1 MRIGII
7 GCGMMGAAVGEL
19 LQARGAEVLMLLDG
33 RSDASRQ
40 RAASAGLSEGS
51 ASEVGACD
59 MVLSIVPPDAAEPV
73 VETILPHLAP
83 DTLFVECNAV
93 DPDVAR
99 KLCAQVAAAGH
110 ACADAGIIGPAP
122 SPDGKINPV
131 FYTSGAGANATLRL
145 ADFGLDIAPLD
156 APFGSASALKMTFAG
171 VSKGVTGLMA
181 QMLLYAQSEQ
191 VLEPA
196 LAQLRRS
203 QPGAVAWAERQFP
216 LLDRKAGRWVQEME
230 IIAELGRDVQGCGD
244 HFTGMAELY
253 RAIAADPEGLL
264 SGLLPAIKNAG

>member
-7 GCGMMGAAVGEL
+7 GSGMMGAAVGEL
-19 LQARGAEVLMLLDG
+19 LQARGAEVLMMLEG
-33 RSDASRQ
+33 RSPASRQ
-40 RAASAGLSEGS
+40 RAADRALSEGS
-51 ASEVGACD
+51 AAEVGACD
-59 MVLSIVPPDAAEPV
+59 VVLSIVPPDAAGPV
-73 VETILPHLAP
+73 VEVILPHLCA

-93 DPDVAR
+93 DPDLAR
-99 KLCAQVAAAGH
+99 KLCARVAEAGH
-110 ACADAGIIGPAP
+110 ACADAGIVGAAP
-122 SPDGKINPV
+122 SVDGKTNPV
-131 FYTSGAGANATLRL
+131 FYVSGEGAQRALQL
-145 ADFGLDIAPLD
+145 ANFGLDIAPLD

-181 QMLLYAQSEQ
+181 QMLLYARSEH

-230 IIAELGRDVQGCGD
+230 IIADLGRDVPGCSD

-253 RAIAADPEGLL
+253 RAIAADPEGMLT
-264 SGLLPAIKNAG
+264 GLLPAEKSAG